1 MNKTAIY
8 STIVVSVIASL
19 AIFAVSSSQVEA
31 VPPSKVACPA
41 ENVQHWLNVRFTN
54 QATLRHDTE
63 PDIVAVTSTLI
74 PIPLVGSELFG
85 ADNRNEHIADRLNEL
100 GYFVD
105 DGVVRPVE
113 SSDVAGSFV
122 ADIPFSTIC
131 AEN

>member
-41 ENVQHWLNVRFTN
+41 ENVQHWTYMLISATTTIMHSTVPSITGGFFLPFPTMGAEVFTF
-54 QATLRHDTE
+54 DTQLQ
-63 PDIVAVTSTLI
+63 DV
-74 PIPLVGSELFG
+74 
-85 ADNRNEHIADRLNEL
+85 ADRLNEL

-105 DGVVRPVE
+105 DGGPRPV
-113 SSDVAGSFV
+113 SI
-122 ADIPFSTIC
+122 ADIETNFATQGSSTIC